1 SRLDDRISYVHQLK
15 FKIYSRLPVL
25 MKIHRKTAKARGLKP
40 MVFKV
45 STERVEPIKN
55 NVKFNPDFAKKV
67 MEELSSPT
75 KGK

>member
-1 SRLDDRISYVHQLK
+1 
-15 FKIYSRLPVL
+15 